1 MLSNE
6 RFIRWQSV
14 LRDHVSF
21 VNNLFLTISVAV
33 VGFLISMLAEKDFHP
48 HCEEKALFTIG
59 LVAIFIS
66 IICGFVTTI
75 TRLIDFRTTLEKVK
89 NEINDSSKEG
99 LQGQKETMKLYGT
112 VTWFFLYS
120 QIITLIVGSVCL
132 AITFSLIY
140 NGKLF

>member
-1 MLSNE
+1 MNNNE

-21 VNNLFLTISVAV
+21 VNNLFLTISIAI

-48 HCEEKALFTIG
+48 HCEEKALLTIG

-66 IICGFVTTI
+66 IICGLVTTI
-75 TRLIDFRTTLEKVK
+75 SRLIDFRTTLEKIK

-99 LQGQKETMKLYGT
+99 LQDQKESMKLYGA

-120 QIITLIVGSVCL
+120 QIITLLVGSICL

-140 NGKLF
+140 NDKLF